1 MAIATIN
8 PATGEVLAE
17 FAPHTPEEIEER
29 LTRAAAANAVLRAT
43 TFAERGEWLHRAA
56 DLLDADLD
64 HAAGLASLEM
74 GKTIGTA
81 KYEVAKSAN
90 GMRWYAD
97 HAAAYLAAEMPVE
110 PGTVGASAAD
120 VRYEP
125 IGTILA
131 VMPWN
136 YPFWQ
141 VVRFAA
147 PALMAGNT
155 GLLKH
160 ASSVPQTALYLGELF
175 ERAGFPAGAFQTLLV
190 EGAAASDLIADRR
203 IRAVTLTGSTGAG
216 AAVAAAAG
224 RHLKK
229 SVLELGGTD
238 AFVVLPSADVD
249 RAAVAGA
256 ASRTQNS
263 GQSCICAK
271 RFYVHEDVYDA
282 WFDAFVAE
290 MAATTYGDPF
300 EDGVGFGPMATESVR
315 GEAHELVEDA
325 IAKGVTVHTGG
336 ALPDGAGWF
345 YPATV
350 LTGVTPEMRIF
361 REECFGPVACV
372 YRVSSVDEAIAAAN
386 DSDFGLAASVWT
398 RDDEEIARLQSEL
411 EFGAVFANG
420 NSASFFGLPFGGVKD
435 SGYGRE
441 LGAFGIREFVNVKT
455 AWTA

>member
-8 PATGEVLAE
+8 PSTGETLATFE
-17 FAPHTPEEIEER
+17 PHTAQQIEEILER
-29 LTRAAAANAVLRAT
+29 SQAANRALAAT
-43 TFAERGEWLHRAA
+43 TFAQRAEWMRRAA
-56 DLLDADLD
+56 DLLDAELET
-64 HAAGLASLEM
+64 AAALASTEM

-81 KYEVAKSAN
+81 KYEVTKSAN
-90 GMRWYAD
+90 GMRHYAD
-97 HAAAYLAAEMPVE
+97 HAEEYLADEAPVE
-110 PGTVGASAAD
+110 ASTVGATSAR
-120 VRYEP
+120 VIFQP
-125 IGTILA
+125 IGTVLA

-141 VVRFAA
+141 VIRFAA

-175 ERAGFPAGAFQTLLV
+175 ERAGFPKGSFQTLLI
-190 EGAAASDLIADRR
+190 EGKAASELIADRR
-203 IRAVTLTGSTGAG
+203 IRAVTLTGSVGAG
-216 AAVAAAAG
+216 ASVAEAAG
-224 RHLKK
+224 RHIKK

-238 AFVVLPSADVD
+238 TFIVLPSADIAK
-249 RAAVAGA
+249 AAEFGA
-256 ASRTQNS
+256 NSRTQNS

-271 RFYVHEDVYDA
+271 RFYVHEDVYDD
-282 WFDAFVAE
+282 WFAAFVE
-290 MAATTYGDPF
+290 KMASTKAGDPF
-300 EDGVGFGPMATESVR
+300 DSGTGFGPMATEQVR
-315 GEAHELVEDA
+315 RDAHELVADA
-325 IAKGVTVHTGG
+325 IAKGATVHTGG
-336 ALPDGAGWF
+336 EIPDGPGWF

-350 LTGVTPEMRIF
+350 LTDVTPEMRIY

-372 YRVSSVDEAIAAAN
+372 YRVADADEAIERSN

-398 RDDEEIARLQSEL
+398 NDDAEIERLHEEL

-441 LGAFGIREFVNVKT
+441 LGSFGIREFVNTKT
-455 AWTA
+455 VWRA

>member
-1 MAIATIN
+1 MTIATIN
-8 PATGEVLAE
+8 PTTGAVERE
-17 FAPHTPEEIEER
+17 FAAHTPDEIEGILER
-29 LTRAAAANAVLRAT
+29 SQVANRMLQGT
-43 TFAERGEWLHRAA
+43 TFAQRAQWMHRAA
-56 DLLDADLD
+56 DLLDADLET
-64 HAAGLASLEM
+64 AAALASREM

-81 KYEVAKSAN
+81 KYEVTKSAN

-97 HAAAYLAAEMPVE
+97 HAAGYLAAEAPVAASS
-110 PGTVGASAAD
+110 VGASAAD
-120 VRYEP
+120 LVYQP

-131 VMPWN
+131 IMPWN

-141 VVRFAA
+141 VIRFAA

-160 ASSVPQTALYLGELF
+160 ASSVPQTAMYLGELF
-175 ERAGFPAGAFQTLLV
+175 ERAGFPSGAFQTLLI
-190 EGAAASDLIADRR
+190 EGAAASQLIADRR

-216 AAVAAAAG
+216 AAVAEAAG

-238 AFVVLPSADVD
+238 AFVVLPSADVA
-249 RAAVAGA
+249 RAAEFGA
-256 ASRTQNS
+256 NSRTQNS

-271 RFYVHEDVYDA
+271 RFYVHERVYDE
-282 WFDAFVAE
+282 WFDAFVAK

-300 EDGVGFGPMATESVR
+300 DPATGFGPMATASVR
-315 GEAHELVEDA
+315 SEAHELVADA

-336 ALPDGAGWF
+336 VLPAGPGYF

-361 REECFGPVACV
+361 REECFGPVASV
-372 YRVSSVDEAIAAAN
+372 YRVSSIDEAIEAAN

-398 RDDEEIARLQSEL
+398 TEQAEIDRLQTEL

-455 AWTA
+455 RWTA

>member
-1 MAIATIN
+1 MTIATID
-8 PATGEVLAE
+8 PTTGELVRE
-17 FAPHTPEEIEER
+17 FAAHTPAQVEEI
-29 LTRAAAANAVLRAT
+29 LAKADAANVLMAKT
-43 TFAERGEWLHRAA
+43 TFAQRAEWMRRAA
-56 DLLDADLD
+56 DLLDADLE
-64 HAAGLASLEM
+64 HAATLAVLEM

-81 KYEVAKSAN
+81 KYEVTKSAN

-97 HAAAYLAAEMPVE
+97 HAEGYLAPEEPV
-110 PGTVGASAAD
+110 PAASVGASAAS
-120 VRYEP
+120 VVFQP
-125 IGTILA
+125 LGTVLA

-141 VVRFAA
+141 VIRFAA

-175 ERAGFPAGAFQTLLV
+175 QRAGFPEGAFQTLLI
-190 EGAAASDLIADRR
+190 EGAAASALIDDRR
-203 IRAVTLTGSTGAG
+203 IRAVTLTGSVGAG

-224 RHLKK
+224 RNIKK

-238 AFVVLPSADVD
+238 AFVVMPSADVA
-249 RAAVAGA
+249 RSAQFAA

-271 RFYVHEDVYDA
+271 RFFVHADVYDE
-282 WFDAFVAE
+282 WLEAFVAH
-290 MAATTYGDPF
+290 MAATTYGDPLA
-300 EDGVGFGPMATESVR
+300 DGTGFGPMATEQVR
-315 GEAHELVEDA
+315 ADAHELVADA
-325 IAKGVTVHTGG
+325 VAKGVTVRVGG
-336 ALPDGAGWF
+336 ELPDGPGWF

-350 LTGVTPEMRIF
+350 LTEVTPEMRIF

-372 YRVSSVDEAIAAAN
+372 YKVESIDEAIAAAN
-386 DSDFGLAASVWT
+386 DSDFGLAAGVWSA
-398 RDDEEIARLQSEL
+398 DPDEIARLQTEL
-411 EFGAVFANG
+411 EFGSVFANG

-441 LGAFGIREFVNVKT
+441 LGSFGIREFVNAKT
-455 AWTA
+455 VWTA

>member
-1 MAIATIN
+1 MTIATID
-8 PATGEVLAE
+8 PSTGELVQEFPAHTAE
-17 FAPHTPEEIEER
+17 QVEQI
-29 LTRAAAANAVLRAT
+29 LGRADAANALMARSS
-43 TFAERGEWLHRAA
+43 FAERAEWMRRAA

-64 HAAGLASLEM
+64 HAAGLAVLEM
-74 GKTIGTA
+74 GKTLGTA
-81 KYEVAKSAN
+81 KYEVTKSAN

-97 HAAAYLAAEMPVE
+97 HAEEYLAAEEPV
-110 PGTVGASAAD
+110 PAASVGASAAR
-120 VRYEP
+120 VEFQP
-125 IGTILA
+125 LGTVLA

-141 VVRFAA
+141 VIRFAA

-175 ERAGFPAGAFQTLLV
+175 ERAGFPVGAFQTLLI
-190 EGAAASDLIADRR
+190 EGAAASALLDDRR
-203 IRAVTLTGSTGAG
+203 IRAVTLTGSVGAG

-224 RHLKK
+224 RNIKK

-238 AFVVLPSADVD
+238 AFVVMPSADIA
-249 RAAVAGA
+249 RSAQMGA

-271 RFYVHEDVYDA
+271 RFFVHADVYDE
-282 WFDAFVAE
+282 WLEMFVSH
-290 MAATTYGDPF
+290 MAATTTGDPR
-300 EDGVGFGPMATESVR
+300 DVGVGFGPMATEQVR
-315 GEAHELVEDA
+315 ADAHELVADA
-325 IAKGVTVHTGG
+325 VAKGVTVRTGG
-336 ALPDGAGWF
+336 ELPDGPGWF

-350 LTGVTPEMRIF
+350 LTEVTPEMRIF

-372 YRVSSVDEAIAAAN
+372 YKVASIDDAIAAAN
-386 DSDFGLAASVWT
+386 DSDFGLAAGVWT
-398 RDDEEIARLQSEL
+398 TDADEIARLQREL
-411 EFGAVFANG
+411 EFGSVFANG

-441 LGAFGIREFVNVKT
+441 LGSFGIREFVNAKT
-455 AWTA
+455 VWTA

>member
-17 FAPHTPEEIEER
+17 FAPHTPEEVEER
-29 LTRAAAANAVLRAT
+29 LARSAAANAVLRAT
-43 TFAERGEWLHRAA
+43 TFAERGEWLRRAA

-81 KYEVAKSAN
+81 KYEVTKSAN

-97 HAAAYLAAEMPVE
+97 HAAEYLAAEMPVE

-120 VRYEP
+120 VRFEP

-249 RAAVAGA
+249 RAAAAGA

-315 GEAHELVEDA
+315 AEAHELVEDA